1 MPAKIERSK
10 LLPFVTK
17 PGRYLGHEYNAII
30 KDWDQTLVR
39 CALIFPDLYEIGMS
53 HQGLQILYHILNG
66 QDQVLA
72 ERSYC
77 PDRDMERL
85 LLEKNSPLTSL
96 ETDHA
101 LADFDILGITLPY
114 ELCYSNIITILNL
127 AGIPL
132 WSKERDG
139 SFPLIL
145 GGGSCS
151 MNPEPVADFFDAILL
166 GDGEEALVEITA
178 MVGRAKEEQLSRAE
192 LLCRLAP
199 IKGLYIPSFYEPL
212 YTDQGT
218 ISEIRAIA
226 TTAATVQRRIV
237 ADLSRTDHLKRPL
250 VPNGKIVH
258 DRLGVEI
265 ARGCTRGCRFC
276 QAGIIYRPV
285 RERSPEQI
293 MDIARCGLGVSGFDE
308 LALLSLSTGDYS
320 CIEPLLKQMM
330 DTFASDYVSVSMPSM
345 RVGTLTQSVMDQIKR
360 VRKTGFTLAPEAG
373 SERLRRVINKGITEE
388 DLLNTCRDAFALGWK
403 IMKFYFMIGL
413 PTETMEDIDAIGE
426 LAMKAKKEADRDGR
440 GRRQI
445 NIGVGTFVPKPHT
458 PFQWEPQLTIDESR
472 ERIRRIK
479 GAMPRSGINLKYH
492 DPEQSFLEGVFSR
505 GDRRL
510 ARLLETAWK
519 SGARLDGWSEH
530 FDLGIWQAAGV
541 QCGLSLET
549 FLRRRDPAELL
560 PWQHLHSGIET
571 AFLQDEL
578 AKAHEEAYTPDCRY
592 HGCQQCGLCDFKE
605 IRPIVH
611 GRQTAENDEKSPDLP
626 AAPSTNQTVNKRSTA
641 GEEGHFKYN
650 VIYSRTGD
658 ICFLG
663 HLELLQ
669 LVFRALRRAGI
680 TTHFSQGFNPSP
692 KISFGLALPVGTESL
707 AEYFIMDLP
716 APLKS
721 AAETVSHLN
730 RQLPPG
736 LTVQSVALH
745 SGKIPQNLQS
755 SYTVTCPR
763 PLSAEELSRI
773 DDFMARKEFPLTRS
787 RKGKKSLFDI
797 RPLVAAIVPETADR
811 LRLELLYTS
820 SLPGV
825 KPIEILSH
833 VLKMDKETAA
843 TSKVLKTAWHS
854 VAEENKQQPCSK

>member
-1 MPAKIERSK
+1 MQAKIERSK

-17 PGRYLGHEYNAII
+17 PGRYLGHEYNAIV
-30 KDWDQTLVR
+30 KDWNQTPVR

-53 HQGLQILYHILNG
+53 HLGLQILYHILND
-66 QDQVLA
+66 QDKVLA

-77 PDRDMERL
+77 PDRDMEKL
-85 LLEKNSPLTSL
+85 LREKNSPLTSL

-101 LADFDILGITLPY
+101 LADFDILGFTLPY
-114 ELCYSNIITILNL
+114 ELCYSNIVTILSL

-132 WSKERDG
+132 WAKDRNES
-139 SFPLIL
+139 SPLIL

-166 GDGEEALVEITA
+166 GDGEEALLEITTI
-178 MVGRAKEEQLSRAE
+178 VGQAKEDKLSRSE
-192 LLCRLAP
+192 LLSRLAT
-199 IKGLYIPSFYEPL
+199 IKGLYIPSFFQPH

-218 ISEIRAIA
+218 ISEIR
-226 TTAATVQRRIV
+226 TLKSDTLQVRRRIV
-237 ADLSRTDHLKRPL
+237 SDLSRTDHLQRPL

-293 MDIARCGLGVSGFDE
+293 MNIARCGLSNSGFDE

-320 CIEPLLKQMM
+320 CIEPLLTQLM
-330 DTFASDYVSVSMPSM
+330 DTFASEYISVSMPSM

-360 VRKTGFTLAPEAG
+360 VRKTGFTVAPEAG
-373 SERLRRVINKGITEE
+373 SERLRRVINKGITED
-388 DLLNTCRDAFALGWK
+388 DLLTTCRDAFALGWK
-403 IMKFYFMIGL
+403 VMKFYFMIGL
-413 PTETMEDIDAIGE
+413 PTETMDDIDAIAE
-426 LAMKAKKEADRDGR
+426 LAMKAKKEGDRDGR

-445 NIGVGTFVPKPHT
+445 NISVGTFVPKPHT
-458 PFQWEPQLTIDESR
+458 PFQWEQQINMDESR

-479 GAMPRSGINLKYH
+479 GALPRTGINLKYH
-492 DPEQSFLEGVFSR
+492 DHEQSFLEGVFSR

-510 ARLLETAWK
+510 AKLLETAWK
-519 SGARLDGWSEH
+519 GGARLDGWSEH
-530 FDLGIWQAAGV
+530 FDLGIWRAAAEE
-541 QCGLSLET
+541 CGLSLES
-549 FLRRRDPAELL
+549 FLRRRDPGEIL

-605 IRPIVH
+605 IRPIVQ
-611 GRQTAENDEKSPDLP
+611 GRKTAGSGVQTPDLP
-626 AAPSTNQTVNKRSTA
+626 AASPTSPAGKNGATA
-641 GEEGHFKYN
+641 GQEGHFKYN
-650 VIYSRTGD
+650 VIYSSTGD

-680 TTHFSQGFNPSP
+680 TTNFSQGFNPSP

-721 AAETVSHLN
+721 AEETVRHLN

-745 SGKIPQNLQS
+745 SGKVPQNLQS

-763 PLSAEELSRI
+763 PLSAEEISRI

-787 RKGKKSLFDI
+787 RKGKNSVFDI
-797 RPLVAAIVPETADR
+797 RPLVVAIVPETADR

-825 KPIEILSH
+825 KPIEILTH
-833 VLKMDKETAA
+833 VLNMDKETAA

-854 VAEENKQQPCSK
+854 VAEDKK